1 MNAVPRILRRLALP
15 ALATV
20 AGGIGA
26 FETVVIDPG
35 HGGNDEGTE
44 WRQVSEKELTLSV
57 ARRLERILRA
67 RNIDTALTRHSDC
80 YVSLEERAEIANRFP
95 DSLLLSI
102 HFNGSRL
109 QEISGFEV
117 YSFRE
122 SPSSRAIAGSIQQ
135 AFIESLPSRDRGIRD
150 DQDYAVLVRSAGSA
164 VLVECGFISNK
175 TEAARLSSPE
185 GQQALA
191 EALALGIMR
200 IKPLINTDPPEADLV
215 KCEIYGKKRDD
226 AIRRA
231 ELAERGNQIRRK
243 RRRRPAAGRPA
254 NRKRRLRSA

>member
-1 MNAVPRILRRLALP
+1 MTALSHFFRRLALP

-20 AGGIGA
+20 AGGAGA

-57 ARRLERILRA
+57 ARRLERILRGW
-67 RNIDTALTRHSDC
+67 NVDTALTRHSDC

-95 DSLLLSI
+95 DSLLVSI
-102 HFNGSRL
+102 HFNGSRI

-122 SPSSRAIAGSIQQ
+122 SPSSAVVAGSIRQ
-135 AFIESLPSRDRGIRD
+135 AFAESLPIRDRGARD

-164 VLVECGFISNK
+164 VLVECGFISNRA
-175 TEAARLSSPE
+175 EAARLSSPQ

-191 EALALGIMR
+191 EALARGIMR
-200 IKPLINTDPPEADLV
+200 VKPLVNTDPPEADLA
-215 KCEIYGKKRDD
+215 KCEIHAKKHDQ
-226 AIRRA
+226 AMRRA
-231 ELAERGNQIRRK
+231 ELAERRSDAAKG
-243 RRRRPAAGRPA
+243 RRRPAESPEA
-254 NRKRRLRSA
+254 NRNAN